1 MQVVFSLPFVRSVAI
16 PAIVV
21 VVVIDGSLS
30 KPIYHFV
37 IDVLHTW
44 KKRRFNPDSA
54 FPTLPAPQGKDSRTT
69 TPGSGIEWIET
80 NDERGGFVATGLF
93 WSFQASKNNYG
104 TRRVLSVG
112 TASRLR
118 PDLRC

>member
-44 KKRRFNPDSA
+44 KNVVLT
-54 FPTLPAPQGKDSRTT
+54 PTPHFLQLPAPQGKDSRTQR
-69 TPGSGIEWIET
+69 PPVLGSQLIET
-80 NDERGGFVATGLF
+80 NDERGGFVATDLF

-104 TRRVLSVG
+104 H
-112 TASRLR
+112 ASRAFRWDGFTLEA
-118 PDLRC
+118 